1 MQGSVEERREFQRLA
16 LDQPIAGT
24 FNTTPVVMLEVGVLG
39 TRLLHKVPFAEPR
52 GELRFVFE
60 GHVVTMRCDVVRTSE
75 VDPKRYGG
83 AGLASGMKFLAAV
96 GDSGDYLRT
105 MLVRLVSRALEQ
117 RSRDAGLPLK
127 LTPPV
132 DGDRTVRGVDAQY
145 VAYRW
150 EGGIWKRRAIFLPEQ
165 PPVGFTVAKFEDPGE
180 MQRLCEVFEASDDEG
195 RRLIRMFAELSVSQL
210 MQIPPRP

>member
-1 MQGSVEERREFQRLA
+1 MQGSVEERREFQRLG

-24 FNTTPVVMLEVGVLG
+24 FNSTPVVMLEVGILG
-39 TRLLHKVPFAEPR
+39 TRLLHKVPFDSER

-60 GHVVTMRCDVVRTSE
+60 GNVVAMRCDVVRTIQ

-96 GDSGDYLRT
+96 GESGDHLRS

-117 RSRDAGLPLK
+117 RSHDAGLPLR
-127 LTPPV
+127 LTAV
-132 DGDRTVRGVDAQY
+132 DGDRTVRGVDAQF

-150 EGGIWKRRAIFLPEQ
+150 EGNAWKRRAIFLPEQ
-165 PPVGFTVAKFEDPGE
+165 PPVGFTVAKAEDPAE
-180 MQRLCEVFEASDDEG
+180 MHRLCEVFEASDDEG
-195 RRLIRMFAELSVSQL
+195 RRLIKMFAELSVTQIL
-210 MQIPPRP
+210 QIPPKP